1 MIAALTLGLLG
12 GLTVELPPAAQVRG
26 VELRLGDVATVSGD
40 DEALVREARL
50 LVLGATPAPGYT
62 RQLVRAD
69 ILRELGFALEGAE
82 VTLQGAPLT
91 RVTLR
96 TQTLGEAEQID
107 TARQAL
113 QSVFRGQDV
122 ELTPKTTVQSLD
134 IPEPRESY
142 SLRPRTQTL
151 RAVTGPQG
159 VAVDVIV
166 DGEVWRTLWT
176 SWEVNVY
183 ELWPV
188 LRAAVRKGETLTA
201 AHFETRRVRVGGGRI
216 SSPLSAKAY
225 GVAEAARTLE
235 AGYVVLEEDVTRA
248 WTVERGDPCQLE
260 VKSGGV
266 SAFVRAEVMA
276 NGRVGDRV
284 PVRIDSNQ
292 RQVVA
297 VVRGKSDLLVDM
309 TPPPKPQPTPAEQP
323 ERENEAKPTD
333 QAGPKPRA
341 RTRQQ
346 APSRIDQ

>member
-1 MIAALTLGLLG
+1 MIAALTLGILG

-40 DEALVREARL
+40 DEAIVRQARS
-50 LVLGATPAPGYT
+50 LVLGQTPAPGYT

-69 ILRELGFALEGAE
+69 ILRELGFALDGAE

-96 TQTLGEAEQID
+96 TQVLGASEQAD
-107 TARQAL
+107 ASRQAL
-113 QSVFRGQDV
+113 RSVFRDSDV
-122 ELTPKTTVQSLD
+122 ELTLKSTVQDLE
-134 IPEPRESY
+134 IPEPRDSY

-151 RAVTGPQG
+151 RAVTGSQG
-159 VAVDVIV
+159 VALDVVI
-166 DGEVWRTLWT
+166 DGAVWRTLWT
-176 SWEVNVY
+176 SWEVEVY

-201 AHFETRRVRVGGGRI
+201 AHFETRRVRVGSGRI

-248 WTVERGDPCQLE
+248 WTVERGDACQLQ

-266 SAFVRAEVMA
+266 SAHVRATVMA
-276 NGRVGDRV
+276 NGRTGDRV
-284 PVRIDSNQ
+284 AVRIDNNE

-297 VVRGKSDLLVDM
+297 TVMGKGHLLLDM
-309 TPPPKPQPTPAEQP
+309 TTPPKRPVERGPADQP
-323 ERENEAKPTD
+323 ESQPV
-333 QAGPKPRA
+333 
-341 RTRQQ
+341 RQPAQ
-346 APSRIDQ
+346 APSRDSQAQVPTGATS